1 MSPGPDELSERVIMP
16 MTKAM
21 LARIED
27 FRYERRIPSRAEAMR
42 QLIETALRA
51 ETPSDPKPVKSKPK
65 R

>member
-21 LARIED
+21 LASIED
-27 FRYERRIPSRAEAMR
+27 YRYERRIPSRAEAMR
-42 QLIETALRA
+42 RLIEAGLRA
-51 ETPSDPKPVKSKPK
+51 ERPPNPKPDKSKPK